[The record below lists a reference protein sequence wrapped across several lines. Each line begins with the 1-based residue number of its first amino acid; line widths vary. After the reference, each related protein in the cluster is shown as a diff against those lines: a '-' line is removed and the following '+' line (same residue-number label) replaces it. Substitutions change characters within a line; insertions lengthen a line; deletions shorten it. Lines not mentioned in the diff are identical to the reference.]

1 MSGPLHF
8 MHKHN
13 FHVSIVTDCTQIFI
27 ARYSYGWWG
36 EKTAAAQDPE
46 AGRPV
51 LLLPAGDHE
60 AALRVPGLPDTGGQS
75 GGLQLA
81 QVGDGSKRILKL
93 WCIVIYDCFVGRS
106 QSMVPGLV
114 MELLVLRPL
123 QSQSKRY
130 KLIIKY
136 CWVTLHQ
143 LTFFWRNINV
153 YFTESKCHLESDSSW
168 ELYFLSW
175 LEFSHVRFYG
185 ILSSCCQ

>member
-1 MSGPLHF
+1 MYANLVQFDSKQVLLCLNIDTLNYLLLNWVFPLAHYFHF
-8 MHKHN
+8 N
-13 FHVSIVTDCTQIFI
+13 SIYLESYLLHIFI

-36 EKTAAAQDPE
+36 AKTSAAQDPE
-46 AGRPV
+46 TGRPV

-123 QSQSKRY
+123 QSQSKRF
-130 KLIIKY
+130 KLIIEY
-136 CWVTLHQ
+136 CRVTLHQ
-143 LTFFWRNINV
+143 HTSEEI
-153 YFTESKCHLESDSSW
+153 
-168 ELYFLSW
+168 
-175 LEFSHVRFYG
+175 
-185 ILSSCCQ
+185 